1 MPCTLGQAFGRSYL
15 GVEEPVT
22 ISKEEAPEQKKTT
35 QTPNSGYFRPEEY
48 NIQQYVS
55 VGATQDENEPKR
67 EKKNSKKHGMK
78 SGDNYII
85 QININRDDCHLMC
98 LFMSVFILAFL
109 FSGRKK

>member
-1 MPCTLGQAFGRSYL
+1 MPCTLDQAFGRSYL
-15 GVEEPVT
+15 GVEEPVQ
-22 ISKEEAPEQKKTT
+22 ISKPETPEKKKTK

-48 NIQQYVS
+48 HIQQYVS
-55 VGATQDENEPKR
+55 VGASQDETEPKR
-67 EKKNSKKHGMK
+67 EERDSKKRQMK

-98 LFMSVFILAFL
+98 LFMSVFILAIL